1 MGNHSGRPE
10 TLKTEGK
17 GWSTFREYVKSIVWA
32 VVIALMIRTFVVEP
46 FKIPSGSM
54 EDTLLIGDHL
64 LANKFIYGIR
74 VPFTGTRLLEFRQPR
89 RGDVIIF
96 KYPED
101 RSKDFIKRLIGVPGD
116 VIQIRNK
123 QVFVNGVLYH
133 NPQEVH
139 KDPQVLPADQGPRDN
154 FGPVTV
160 PADSYFMM
168 GDNRDL
174 SYDSRYWGFV
184 KKSDILGEAIL
195 IYWSWDG
202 NSWRV
207 RWGRIG
213 KMIN

>member
-1 MGNHSGRPE
+1 MGNRSGVPE
-10 TLKTEGK
+10 TPKTEHK
-17 GWSTFREYVKSIVWA
+17 GWATFREYVKSIAWA
-32 VVIALMIRTFVVEP
+32 IVIALMIRTFVVEP

-116 VIQIRNK
+116 VIQIKNK
-123 QVFVNGVLYH
+123 QVYVNGVLYNDPH
-133 NPQEVH
+133 EVH
-139 KDPQVLPADQGPRDN
+139 KDQQVLPADQGPRDN

-160 PADSYFMM
+160 PPDSYFMM

-174 SYDSRYWGFV
+174 SYDSRYWGFI
-184 KKSDILGEAIL
+184 KKSDILGEAMV

-213 KMIN
+213 NIIY

>member
-1 MGNHSGRPE
+1 MGNSSSNPE
-10 TLKTEGK
+10 NRKPDGD
-17 GWSTFREYVKSIVWA
+17 GWSTVREYVKSILWA
-32 VVIALMIRTFVVEP
+32 IVIALMIRTFVVEP

-54 EDTLLIGDHL
+54 ENTLLIGDHL

-96 KYPED
+96 KFPED

-116 VIQIRNK
+116 VIQIKNK
-123 QVFVNGVLYH
+123 QVFINGVLYH
-133 NPQEVH
+133 NPHEIH
-139 KDPQVLPADQGPRDN
+139 KDPEIMPASQGPRDN
-154 FGPVTV
+154 FGPITV

-184 KKSDILGEAIL
+184 KKSDILGEAIV

-202 NSWRV
+202 NSWHV

-213 KMIN
+213 KIIN